1 MSSRREGLQGR
12 LTDSYREVDRLIIS
26 VGSGVL
32 AISVAFLESGS
43 TPIESWA
50 IKLSWGAMFIAVL
63 SVLISLLFEQAD
75 KRRRINQIDA
85 DQEETDGCLDI
96 FINAFNVIGIMTFI
110 GGLLFLAYFRLANT
124 K

>member
-1 MSSRREGLQGR
+1 MSPRREGLQGR

-32 AISVAFLESGS
+32 AISVALLGNEAASL
-43 TPIESWA
+43 ESWA

-63 SVLISLLFEQAD
+63 SVLIALLFEQAD

-85 DQEETDGCLDI
+85 DREETDGCLDI
-96 FINAFNVIGIMTFI
+96 FINAFNIIGVMTFV
-110 GGLLFLAYFRLANT
+110 GGLLSLAYFLFANT